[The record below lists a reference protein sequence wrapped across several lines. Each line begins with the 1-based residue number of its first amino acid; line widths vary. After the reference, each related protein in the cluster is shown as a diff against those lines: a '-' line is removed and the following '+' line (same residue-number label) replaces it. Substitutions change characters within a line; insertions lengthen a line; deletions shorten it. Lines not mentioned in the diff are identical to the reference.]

1 MTRADGHRGPGPEVG
16 SPLDRPSEFRV
27 RKQHSIYD
35 EPVTNELLPSTAMV
49 PPQEQRGKRPARTSM
64 VLGVL
69 AIVLVAAAALT
80 VTVLNRD
87 SGSGDPL
94 FVLPVPGD
102 DWQLTDGL
110 ITEPGSDAPGTSEQF
125 IIRGRL
131 FGIAAGD
138 GFVDL
143 RADAVYADS
152 PLSGAQ
158 WEDIDTP
165 WGDAYRRVDDS
176 ITIALPNYWNDS
188 WQVASSPDD
197 LIHAYDL
204 LGNDIDDDFVIVSAF
219 QPLDNAEAAT
229 TSFEMISPDGATFSV
244 HTSPSAAPLFDAATF
259 AERIEPVDVNGAA
272 GWVVTDE
279 QESGTETAV
288 TWSPKNDRTV
298 TVRSAASPAAVIDV
312 ARLLQPVSQDEW
324 AAAFPVAPSD

>member
-1 MTRADGHRGPGPEVG
+1 MT
-16 SPLDRPSEFRV
+16 L
-27 RKQHSIYD
+27 
-35 EPVTNELLPSTAMV
+35 VTNELLPSTAMV

-64 VLGVL
+64 VLGVV

-87 SGSGDPL
+87 SGSGDSL
-94 FVLPVPGD
+94 FVLPVPGT
-102 DWQLTDGL
+102 DWQLTDAT
-110 ITEPGSDAPGTSEQF
+110 ITEPNSDAPGTSEQF

-131 FGIAAGD
+131 FGVADGD

-143 RADAVYADS
+143 RADAFYADS

-158 WEDIDTP
+158 WDDIDTP
-165 WGDAYRRVDDS
+165 WGDAYQRNDDS
-176 ITIALPNYWNDS
+176 ITIALPDYWDDS

-204 LGNDIDDDFVIVSAF
+204 LGNDIADLVIVSAF
-219 QPLDNAEAAT
+219 VPLEDADAAT
-229 TSFEMISPDGATFSV
+229 TSFEMISPDGTTFSV
-244 HTSPSAAPLFDAATF
+244 HASPSAAPLFGAATF

-279 QESGTETAV
+279 LESGTETAV
-288 TWSPKNDRTV
+288 TWSPKNNRIV
-298 TVRSAASPAAVIDV
+298 TVRSTASSDAVIDV

-324 AAAFPVAPSD
+324 AAAFPADQSD